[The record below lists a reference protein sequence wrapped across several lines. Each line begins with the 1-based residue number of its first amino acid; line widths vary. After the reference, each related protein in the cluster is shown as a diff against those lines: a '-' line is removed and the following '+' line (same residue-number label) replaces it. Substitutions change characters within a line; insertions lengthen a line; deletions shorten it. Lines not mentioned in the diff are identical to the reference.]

1 MSGPQ
6 FPRTHNGR
14 ASSSPNDTN
23 NRSGDRA
30 QAFTLEGFIAAF
42 ILLIAVLFAVQ
53 SVVITP
59 ATGGAVDRTAQDQ
72 LQQQV
77 QDSLVIAQQDEA
89 EPRDLS
95 EMVRYIE
102 VDEGEFQGFC
112 LPEEEGTSD
121 EEPIYDRDVFEGE
134 NDNDDEEAVAALG
147 PILEQ
152 HLDSGQ
158 NYNVE
163 LHFDES
169 EDGDRDSID
178 LVNEGTPS
186 STAVTASYT
195 VVLHEGQSTKCEE
208 EGTKLGDID
217 NDDEYIP
224 NLGDSEDNVNVYNTV
239 EIRVVV
245 W

>member
-1 MSGPQ
+1 
-6 FPRTHNGR
+6 
-14 ASSSPNDTN
+14 
-23 NRSGDRA
+23 
-30 QAFTLEGFIAAF
+30 
-42 ILLIAVLFAVQ
+42 
-53 SVVITP
+53 VVITP

-134 NDNDDEEAVAALG
+134 SDNDDEEAVAALG

-163 LHFDES
+163 LHFDEN

-195 VVLHEGQSTKCEE
+195 VVLHEGQPIIECDGSVSEDTE
-208 EGTKLGDID
+208 LGDID
-217 NDDEYIP
+217 DANEYIP
-224 NLGDSEDNVNVYNTV
+224 DAEYEGSDLYNTV
-239 EIRVVV
+239 EIRVIV

>member
-6 FPRTHNGR
+6 FPRTQNGR
-14 ASSSPNDTN
+14 ASSSPAETTN
-23 NRSGDRA
+23 RTDDRA

-89 EPRDLS
+89 DPRDLS

-102 VDEGEFQGFC
+102 VENNEFQGFC
-112 LPEEEGTSD
+112 EADGDGDDDPV
-121 EEPIYDRDVFEGE
+121 YDRPNFEGDE
-134 NDNDDEEAVAALG
+134 NGDGEIAALG
-147 PILEQ
+147 RILDTQ
-152 HLDSGQ
+152 LDSGQ

-163 LHFDES
+163 LHFDD
-169 EDGDRDSID
+169 EDDDRDSIE

-195 VVLHEGQSTKCEE
+195 VVLHEGQVGECEGE
-208 EGTKLGDID
+208 ETELGDID
-217 NDDEYIP
+217 NEGEYIP
-224 NLGDSEDNVNVYNTV
+224 NLDDSSENENVYNTV

>member
-6 FPRTHNGR
+6 FPRTQNGR
-14 ASSSPNDTN
+14 ASSRPGDTT
-23 NRSGDRA
+23 NRTDDRA

-89 EPRDLS
+89 DPRDLS

-102 VDEGEFQGFC
+102 VENNEFQGFC
-112 LPEEEGTSD
+112 EADGDGDDDPV
-121 EEPIYDRDVFEGE
+121 YDRPNFEGDE
-134 NDNDDEEAVAALG
+134 NGDGEIAALG
-147 PILEQ
+147 RILDTQ
-152 HLDSGQ
+152 LDSGQ

-163 LHFDES
+163 LHFDD
-169 EDGDRDSID
+169 EDDDRDSIE

-195 VVLHEGQSTKCEE
+195 VVLHEGQVGECEGE
-208 EGTKLGDID
+208 ETELGDID
-217 NDDEYIP
+217 NEGEYIP
-224 NLGDSEDNVNVYNTV
+224 NLDDSSENENVYNTV